1 MAENNPC
8 CKKTSIGGQALIEGV
23 MMRGPKKTCM
33 AVRHIGSGEILTE
46 SWDTTDSKRPR
57 WTKWPL
63 IRGVFAFADSMIV
76 GYKTMMK
83 SADLSGFTELE
94 EEEEAAKKAEK
105 AAKKAKRKGETVEQP
120 LPTAEEKKQPQKLEG
135 PLMTALM
142 IVSVILGV
150 GLAMLLFMYLPS
162 LLYVHVIRP
171 LAPETFDN
179 RFLQSLFEGL
189 LRIAIFIGYIV
200 LTALMKDIRRVYMY
214 HGAEHKTIFCYEKNL
229 PLTVENVRLQRRFH
243 PRCGTSFMILML
255 IIGVFIGMLIP
266 IGLPPILR
274 SLIKIALLPL
284 SVGLGYEAI
293 KFCGRHDNWLT
304 RVIAAPGTW
313 LQHITTREPD
323 DDMIE
328 CAITA
333 FEAVIPENEQDD
345 RW

>member
-1 MAENNPC
+1 MSENKQC

-23 MMRGPKKTCM
+23 MMRGPKLTCL
-33 AVRHIGSGEILTE
+33 AVRHIGTGEIITE
-46 SWDTTDSKRPR
+46 SWETAGDKRPA

-63 IRGVFAFADSMIV
+63 IRGVFGFADSMIV

-94 EEEEAAKKAEK
+94 EEEEAAKKAAK
-105 AAKKAKRKGETVEQP
+105 AAKKAKKAGEPIPE
-120 LPTAEEKKQPQKLEG
+120 AEEKKQPQKLEG

-150 GLAMLLFMYLPS
+150 GLAVLLFMYLPS
-162 LLYVHVIRP
+162 LLYNHVIKP
-171 LAPETFDN
+171 LAPQVFDN
-179 RFLQSLFEGL
+179 RFMQSLFEGV

-200 LTALMKDIRRVYMY
+200 LTSLMKDIRRVYMY
-214 HGAEHKTIFCYEKNL
+214 HGAEHKTIFCYEKDL

-255 IIGVFIGMLIP
+255 IVGVFIGMLIP
-266 IGLPPILR
+266 TGLPSIVR
-274 SLIKIALLPL
+274 ALIKIALLPL
-284 SVGLGYEAI
+284 SVGIGYEAI
-293 KFCGRHDNWLT
+293 KFCGRHDNRLT
-304 RVIAAPGTW
+304 RIIAAPGTW

-333 FEAVIPENEQDD
+333 FQAVIPENEQDD